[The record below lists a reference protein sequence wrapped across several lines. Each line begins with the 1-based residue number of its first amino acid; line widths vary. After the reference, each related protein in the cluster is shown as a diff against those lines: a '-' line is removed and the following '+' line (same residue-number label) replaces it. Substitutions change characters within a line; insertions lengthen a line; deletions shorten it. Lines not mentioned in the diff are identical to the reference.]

1 MPRSCRCDTLSAAR
15 RAQPSLE
22 PRAPKPRAGHDGLL
36 LSPNRGLLVFSPIFA
51 FSLVFAVHV
60 VPVLMLVTA
69 VCRDRL
75 VAPNNIDYHHERL
88 WDISDGEIAR
98 C

>member
-1 MPRSCRCDTLSAAR
+1 
-15 RAQPSLE
+15 
-22 PRAPKPRAGHDGLL
+22 
-36 LSPNRGLLVFSPIFA
+36 
-51 FSLVFAVHV
+51 
-60 VPVLMLVTA
+60 MLVTA